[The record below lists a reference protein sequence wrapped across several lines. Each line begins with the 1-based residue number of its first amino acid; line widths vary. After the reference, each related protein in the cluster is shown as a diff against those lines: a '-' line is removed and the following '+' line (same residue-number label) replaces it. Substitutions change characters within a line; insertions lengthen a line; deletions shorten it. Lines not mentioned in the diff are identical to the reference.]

1 MELANL
7 EVAVIY
13 KKNFLSTGFHF
24 MKYLPSKK
32 DAEVFIYEYE
42 NGNEKEIERSYKI
55 EMMPLFEVLN
65 ELQREND
72 ELREK
77 IEQLEETCVTR

>member
-13 KKNFLSTGFHF
+13 KKNYDGIGYHVLTHR
-24 MKYLPSKK
+24 PSKK
-32 DAEVFIYEYE
+32 DADVWLWQYTNE
-42 NGNEKEIERSYKI
+42 NVAEMERNYKI

-65 ELQREND
+65 SLLAENNELK
-72 ELREK
+72 EK
-77 IEQLEETCVTR
+77 VEYIEEKL

>member
-13 KKNFLSTGFHF
+13 KKNYDVIGYYVLTHR
-24 MKYLPSKK
+24 PSQK
-32 DAEVFIYEYE
+32 DAEVWLWQYTNE
-42 NGNEKEIERSYKI
+42 NKAEMERNYKI

-65 ELQREND
+65 SLLTENN

-77 IEQLEETCVTR
+77 IESVEEKLNR

>member
-13 KKNFLSTGFHF
+13 KKNSDGIGYYVLTHR
-24 MKYLPSKK
+24 PSKK
-32 DAEVFIYEYE
+32 DADAWLFQYTNE
-42 NGNEKEIERSYKI
+42 NEAEMKRNYKI

-65 ELQREND
+65 SLLAENN

-77 IEQLEETCVTR
+77 VEYIEENYNR

>member
-1 MELANL
+1 MDLANL

-13 KKNFLSTGFHF
+13 KKNYDGIGYHVLTHR
-24 MKYLPSKK
+24 PSKNEA
-32 DAEVFIYEYE
+32 DVWLWQYANE
-42 NGNEKEIERSYKI
+42 NEAKIKRNYKI

-65 ELQREND
+65 SLLAETN

-77 IEQLEETCVTR
+77 VEYAFSQI

>member
-1 MELANL
+1 MDFN
-7 EVAVIY
+7 VAVV
-13 KKNFLSTGFHF
+13 
-24 MKYLPSKK
+24 YLKH
-32 DAEVFIYEYE
+32 D
-42 NGNEKEIERSYKI
+42 NGNLSVLSYHASVGNAQGWLYQRCDGNMDLMERKYQIS
-55 EMMPLFEVLN
+55 EMPLFEVLN

>member
-13 KKNFLSTGFHF
+13 KKNFDGTEYHVLSHR
-24 MKYLPSKK
+24 PSKNE
-32 DAEVFIYEYE
+32 AYVWLWQYTNE
-42 NGNEKEIERSYKI
+42 NEEEIERNYKI

-65 ELQREND
+65 SLLTENN

-77 IEQLEETCVTR
+77 IESVEEKLNR

>member
-13 KKNFLSTGFHF
+13 KKNYDGIGYHVLTHR
-24 MKYLPSKK
+24 PSQK
-32 DAEVFIYEYE
+32 DADVWLWQYTNE
-42 NGNEKEIERSYKI
+42 NEAEMKRNYKI

-65 ELQREND
+65 SLLAETN

-77 IEQLEETCVTR
+77 VEYIEENYNR

>member
-13 KKNFLSTGFHF
+13 KKNSDGIGYYVLTHR
-24 MKYLPSKK
+24 PSKK
-32 DAEVFIYEYE
+32 DADVWLWKYTNE
-42 NGNEKEIERSYKI
+42 NAAEMERNYKI

-65 ELQREND
+65 SLLAENNELKEKVEYIEENYQR
-72 ELREK
+72 
-77 IEQLEETCVTR
+77 

>member
-13 KKNFLSTGFHF
+13 KKNFDGTEYQVLTHR
-24 MKYLPSKK
+24 PSKK
-32 DAEVFIYEYE
+32 DADVWLWQYTNE
-42 NGNEKEIERSYKI
+42 NAEEIERNYKI

-65 ELQREND
+65 SLLAENN

-77 IEQLEETCVTR
+77 VEYAFSQI

>member
-13 KKNFLSTGFHF
+13 KKNSDGIGYSVLTHR
-24 MKYLPSKK
+24 PSKK
-32 DAEVFIYEYE
+32 DADAWLWKYTNE
-42 NGNEKEIERSYKI
+42 NEAEMERKYKI
-55 EMMPLFEVLN
+55 EIMPLFEVLN
-65 ELQREND
+65 ALLAENN

-77 IEQLEETCVTR
+77 IEYIEEKI

>member
-13 KKNFLSTGFHF
+13 KKNFDGVGYHVLTHR
-24 MKYLPSKK
+24 PSQK
-32 DAEVFIYEYE
+32 DADVWLWQHTNE
-42 NGNEKEIERSYKI
+42 NVEEMERNYKI

-65 ELQREND
+65 SLLDENN

-77 IEQLEETCVTR
+77 IESVEEKLNR

>member
-13 KKNFLSTGFHF
+13 KKNSDGIGYYVLTHR
-24 MKYLPSKK
+24 PSKK
-32 DAEVFIYEYE
+32 DADVWLWQYTNE
-42 NGNEKEIERSYKI
+42 NEAEMKRNYKI

-65 ELQREND
+65 SLLAETN

-77 IEQLEETCVTR
+77 VEYIEENYNR